1 MFVSCKRST
10 IVIAVMLVVVMITCA
25 VVFFELDATL
35 ATASTRRIP
44 VYNVDRTDNLVALTF
59 DAAWGADKTSK
70 IMDILDQHGVKGT
83 FFLVGF
89 WIDKYED
96 VVREIDSRGYLIGNH
111 SAHHPHLGSLTSAKV
126 TEELDAVNKKITAI
140 TGKEVCY
147 FRAPFGEYNDTV
159 VDVATSLNMQ
169 TVQWDV
175 DSLDWK
181 GLSGEEIATRV
192 LARVKSGSI
201 ILMHNNSDHVLDAL
215 PLILK
220 GLEEKGLMP
229 TTLDQLI
236 YKSDYYIDNNGTQI
250 KN

>member
-1 MFVSCKRST
+1 MFLACKRST
-10 IVIAVMLVVVMITCA
+10 IIIAIMLIIVMITGVA
-25 VVFFELDATL
+25 VFWELDAS
-35 ATASTRRIP
+35 TANANTKRLP
-44 VYNVDRTDNLVALTF
+44 VYNVSRDDNLVALTF

-70 IMDILDQHGVKGT
+70 IMDILDSYSVRAT

-96 VVREIDSRGYLIGNH
+96 MVREINSRGYLIGNH
-111 SAHHPHLGSLTSAKV
+111 SAHHPHLNSLSQQKV
-126 TEELDAVNKKITAI
+126 YEELATVNQKITAI
-140 TGKEVCY
+140 TGKEVGY

-159 VDVATSLNMQ
+159 VETATSLNMQ

-181 GLSGEEIATRV
+181 GISGEEIATRV
-192 LARVKSGSI
+192 LSKVKSGSI

-215 PLILK
+215 PLVLD
-220 GLEEKGLMP
+220 GLNARGLTP
-229 TTLDQLI
+229 TTLDRLI
-236 YKSDYYIDNNGTQI
+236 YKDNYHIDNAGTQI